1 MLKQFTVVQN
11 LVSSYTDTVVFY
23 SINDGKIINVLY
35 GF

>member
-23 SINDGKIINVLY
+23 SINDGEIINVLY